1 MSARAVAAEHARNRA
16 RLAMRVR
23 DEARQAWAAVDPARI
38 SETWIAQL
46 QRLLLLITGGQ
57 HAAAVS
63 ADRYVAEV
71 LALQGVSPATD
82 GRVDASTFAGVASDG
97 RSLESLLAQ
106 PAIAAKVALSGGA
119 SIGRAMAMGG
129 ALVQLIAHT
138 QVTDAGRTADQ
149 VALVSRR
156 AATGYVRMAVGKTC
170 SRCLILAG
178 RRYQWNRGFQRHPH
192 CDCIHIPA
200 AEDRADDLRTD
211 PKKAFA
217 AMDAAE
223 QDRVFGKAGAQAIR
237 DGADMNQVVN
247 ARRGMQ
253 EAAVFGRQ
261 ALVTTE
267 GATTRGVAGRR
278 LGARESGQKIE
289 GLRNLRAR
297 PPRLMPEQI
306 YRDAVNREDAIRLLR
321 RFGYIL

>member
-1 MSARAVAAEHARNRA
+1 M
-16 RLAMRVR
+16 RLRT
-23 DEARQAWAAVDPARI
+23 EARQAWAAVDPARI
-38 SETWIAQL
+38 SETWIVQI

-71 LALQGVSPATD
+71 LTLQGVSPATD
-82 GRVDASTFAGVASDG
+82 GRIDAGAFAGIASDG

-106 PAIAAKVALSGGA
+106 PAIVTKVALQGGA
-119 SIGRAMAMGG
+119 SLERAMATGS
-129 ALVQLIAHT
+129 ALTQLIAHT

-211 PKKAFA
+211 PKKAFG

-223 QDRVFGKAGAQAIR
+223 QDRVFGKGGAQAIR
-237 DGADMNQVVN
+237 DGADMAKVVN
-247 ARRGMQ
+247 ARRGMVTAEGRLFTT
-253 EAAVFGRQ
+253 EAAGR
-261 ALVTTE
+261 T
-267 GATTRGVAGRR
+267 
-278 LGARESGQKIE
+278 
-289 GLRNLRAR
+289 
-297 PPRLMPEQI
+297 PRLMPEQI
-306 YRDAVNREDAIRLLR
+306 YRDAASREDAIRLLR